1 MPDADLEDVLGQL
14 SESQRK
20 PDGAGRVQARVLC
33 DGCGDPISQEL
44 ADELTVVVAI
54 E

>member
-1 MPDADLEDVLGQL
+1 MPDADLEGVLGQL
-14 SESQRK
+14 SESSSK

-33 DGCGDPISQEL
+33 DGCGHPISEEL
-44 ADELTVVVAI
+44 ADELTVVVPI